1 MSLKENH
8 YSAPATY
15 QAPKG
20 SRLQIWASISAVL
33 AIAVAGY
40 ATYWQADSNTRQ
52 TLEQIET
59 LIVEG
64 KYEECINQ
72 ATTLKR
78 DSHFYT
84 EAQALLQQCQ
94 LAQAMTL
101 AADSNFKAAIAEAT
115 KIPQN
120 SVYHQEAQ
128 QLIVYWS
135 DSMLEIAMNN
145 YHSGKLN
152 DAIAIAKAIPE
163 TSPVYRQAHEA
174 MRHWH
179 GEWEKNNSH
188 LEAAQIA
195 LDKGKWQDAIS
206 EARKV
211 AATPYWKQ
219 KVEPILQTAESKSVA
234 TRQTTR
240 AATRQPARTTRRQ
253 PIRTTPRQPT
263 RTTPRQP
270 TRAATRQ
277 PTRTTPRQPTRAATR
292 QPTRTAPPKPSS
304 AWKVEIR

>member
-179 GEWEKNNSH
+179 GEWEK
-188 LEAAQIA
+188 IT
-195 LDKGKWQDAIS
+195 
-206 EARKV
+206 R
-211 AATPYWKQ
+211 TWKQ
-219 KVEPILQTAESKSVA
+219 RRLHLIKVSGRMRLAKLGRLQLLPIGNRK
-234 TRQTTR
+234 
-240 AATRQPARTTRRQ
+240 
-253 PIRTTPRQPT
+253 
-263 RTTPRQP
+263 
-270 TRAATRQ
+270 
-277 PTRTTPRQPTRAATR
+277 
-292 QPTRTAPPKPSS
+292 
-304 AWKVEIR
+304 